1 MSESEMLVAARRF
14 DRSGNGLT
22 LATLAEVP
30 DAPPA
35 EGYDWIHLN
44 GVDGDLA
51 PQLERLGAD
60 SLVVEAL
67 TATDTRPRC
76 AVVGETALLNL
87 RGVNL
92 NPDNAPE
99 DMVSIR
105 LWISANRII
114 SVRRRRLKAVTDLL
128 DAVDRG
134 LSLKT
139 PAALVA
145 SLSLRLIDRM
155 NPTVAALNEEVDAL
169 EDEVADHWH
178 GEARTKIGDL
188 RRQAIVLRRY
198 LAPQRDALNSLA
210 LEQFA
215 WIQDKDRNRLREAA
229 DQTAR
234 LTEDLEAVRERAA
247 IVRDQIAE
255 IRADQMNQHMM
266 LLSIAA
272 AIFLPLGLLAGML
285 GMNVGGVP
293 GIESALA
300 FWWVTAGLTAA
311 GVAMAWL
318 FRRAGWF

>member
-14 DRSGNGLT
+14 NSEGVGQP
-22 LATLAEVP
+22 LAALAEIS
-30 DAPPA
+30 DTPPST
-35 EGYDWIHLN
+35 GFDWIHL
-44 GVDGDLA
+44 DASAGDLSA
-51 PQLERLGAD
+51 ELHRLGAD
-60 SLVVEAL
+60 NLIVEAL
-67 TATDTRPRC
+67 LAADTRPRC
-76 AVVGETALLNL
+76 SVVGETALVNL

-105 LWISANRII
+105 LWITSHRVI
-114 SVRRRRLKAVTDLL
+114 SVRLRRLKAVTDLL

-134 LSLKT
+134 LALKT

-145 SLSLRLIDRM
+145 GLSLRLVDRM
-155 NPTVAALNEEVDAL
+155 SPTIASLNEDIDEL
-169 EDEVADHWH
+169 EDQVVDSWH
-178 GEARTKIGDL
+178 AEARNKIGEL
-188 RRQAIVLRRY
+188 RREAIMLRRY

-210 LEQFA
+210 IEQFV
-215 WIQDKDRNRLREAA
+215 WIADRDRNRLREAA

-247 IVRDQIAE
+247 IVRDQVAE
-255 IRADQMNQHMM
+255 MRADQMNRNMM

-293 GIESALA
+293 GVDDTLA
-300 FWWVTAGLTAA
+300 FWWVTLGLAVS
-311 GVAMAWL
+311 GGAMAWL
-318 FRRAGWF
+318 FKRAGWF